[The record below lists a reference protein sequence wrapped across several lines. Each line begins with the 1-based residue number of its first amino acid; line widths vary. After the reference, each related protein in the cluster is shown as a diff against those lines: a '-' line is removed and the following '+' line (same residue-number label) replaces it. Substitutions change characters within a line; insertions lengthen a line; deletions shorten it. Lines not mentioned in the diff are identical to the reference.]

1 MRIGLVVNPIAGM
14 GGPVGLKGTD
24 GPDTLARAVELGATP
39 RASHRAAIALMRAKA
54 ALGDIELLTG
64 ARGMGADAAAEAGL
78 AADVV
83 RDTPVETSSED
94 TRALAAALLDRGV
107 DLILVAGGDG
117 TIRDVHAAVG
127 AAVPILGIPTG
138 VKMHSAVFATSPGA
152 AGQLLA
158 LIASRDP
165 RVREREAEVMDIDE
179 DALRAGRVSARLF
192 GVARMP
198 YERAL
203 VQNGKAGPVVSDEAA
218 LDALA
223 RRFVRD
229 MEDGRVYVLGCG
241 TTMRRFKRALGF
253 EGTLLGVDVVID
265 RRLRAADVTEAQLL
279 RIVSGAKVTIVT
291 GVTGGQGYV
300 FGRGNQQIGPEV
312 LAAVGR
318 ENVVVVT
325 GRAKLLALDPPCLHV
340 DTGSPAVDG
349 LFTGYLPVRTAP
361 DETMMMKVVA

>member
-24 GPDTLARAVELGATP
+24 GAGTLARAVELGATP
-39 RASHRAAIALMRAKA
+39 RASERATAALVRAKP
-54 ALGDIELLTG
+54 ALRGVELLTG
-64 ARGMGADAAAEAGL
+64 AGAMGADAATAAGVPSTIVTETPDRTS
-78 AADVV
+78 AD
-83 RDTPVETSSED
+83 D
-94 TRALAAALLDRGV
+94 TRRLAAALLAHGV
-107 DLILVAGGDG
+107 DTILVAGGDG
-117 TIRDVHAAVG
+117 TVRDVSEIVG
-127 AAVPILGIPTG
+127 QGARLLGIPTG
-138 VKMHSAVFATSPGA
+138 VKMHSAVFATSPAA

-158 LIASRDP
+158 LIAAGDP
-165 RVREREAEVMDIDE
+165 RVSEREAEVMDIDE
-179 DALRAGRVSARLF
+179 AGLREGRVSARLF
-192 GVARMP
+192 GTARMP
-198 YERAL
+198 FERTL
-203 VQNGKAGPVVSDEAA
+203 VQNRKAGPVVSDDAA

-223 RRFVRD
+223 RRFARE
-229 MEDGRVYVLGCG
+229 MEEGRVYVLGCG

-279 RIVSGAKVTIVT
+279 RIVTGAKVTIVT

-312 LAAVGR
+312 LSAVGAA
-318 ENVVVVT
+318 NVVVVT

-340 DTGSPAVDG
+340 DTGSAAVDG

-361 DETMMMKVVA
+361 DETMIMKVVA